1 MLSQPSFP
9 SSFCASRTPPAC
21 RTEARRPRVAL
32 LTFGCRVNQYETEAI
47 SARLAATCDVVDDG
61 ADVYILNG
69 CSVTALAEKKARQFA
84 RRLRVESPNA
94 VLIVTGCLGESVVR
108 AMSAFPDGDVVV
120 GNGGKAQVV
129 DLVAQAL
136 AGRRGILSAPPPP
149 ALDDE
154 SSAGPSRRVR
164 AYLKVQDGCS
174 GACTYC
180 RAVQLRGAARSK
192 SVCAAVAEAR
202 RLVAGGFPEIILTGV
217 NLAEYEAPDGRLAT
231 LARQLLD
238 TPGLA
243 RLRLASINVSG
254 LSDDL
259 LDVAK
264 SDRRFCP
271 HFHVPLQSG
280 DDAVLLE
287 MRRPYTSA
295 QYRRALE
302 NVRRRLPDATF
313 GADVIVGFPGEDD
326 AAFAATCRMIEDVGF
341 ANLHV
346 FRFSSRLG
354 TEAARLPGRVPE
366 AVKRGRA
373 VCLTALWRG
382 VRKGILD
389 ARVGKT
395 EDVLVEVQRA
405 TGFHG
410 HTAGYFEAAFTS
422 AESVS
427 VGAVCRMRVTRT
439 TESGLEGVHD
449 DSIGSDGDHVPR

>member
-1 MLSQPSFP
+1 MET
-9 SSFCASRTPPAC
+9 SSSATG
-21 RTEARRPRVAL
+21 ARRRSSISSRRRWLEGEESCL
-32 LTFGCRVNQYETEAI
+32 L
-47 SARLAATCDVVDDG
+47 
-61 ADVYILNG
+61 
-69 CSVTALAEKKARQFA
+69 
-84 RRLRVESPNA
+84 
-94 VLIVTGCLGESVVR
+94 
-108 AMSAFPDGDVVV
+108 
-120 GNGGKAQVV
+120 
-129 DLVAQAL
+129 
-136 AGRRGILSAPPPP
+136 PPPP

-202 RLVAGGFPEIILTGV
+202 RLVADGFPEIILTGV
-217 NLAEYEAPDGRLAT
+217 NLAEYDAPDGRLAT

-280 DDAVLLE
+280 DDAVLRE

-354 TEAARLPGRVPE
+354 HRGGPPPGEGARSRETRSCRPSHGSLAR
-366 AVKRGRA
+366 RS
-373 VCLTALWRG
+373 
-382 VRKGILD
+382 KG
-389 ARVGKT
+389 
-395 EDVLVEVQRA
+395 
-405 TGFHG
+405 H
-410 HTAGYFEAAFTS
+410 S
-422 AESVS
+422 
-427 VGAVCRMRVTRT
+427 
-439 TESGLEGVHD
+439 
-449 DSIGSDGDHVPR
+449 